1 MMANVAK
8 RWFEVWYANPR
19 DNGRACRIDGRR
31 RSEKTARALADDLM
45 SRGMAHKPGG
55 AWLVEV
61 NRLKR
66 SPV

>member
-1 MMANVAK
+1 MLANVAK
-8 RWFEVWYANPR
+8 RWFEVWYVNPR
-19 DNGRACRIDGRR
+19 NNGRIRRIDGRR

-45 SRGMAHKPGG
+45 NRGMTHKPDG